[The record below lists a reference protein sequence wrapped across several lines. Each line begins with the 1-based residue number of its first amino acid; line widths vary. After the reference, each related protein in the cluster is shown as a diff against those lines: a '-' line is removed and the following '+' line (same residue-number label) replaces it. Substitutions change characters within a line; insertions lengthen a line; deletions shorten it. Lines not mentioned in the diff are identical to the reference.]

1 MTEPTLDP
9 EDVALEEAKELAA
22 VLPTDPIPGTND
34 LPDDVPDGPV
44 LSGPDEAPD
53 EPTLPKED

>member
-1 MTEPTLDP
+1 MTEPTLTL
-9 EDVALEEAKELAA
+9 EDIALEEAKEAA
-22 VLPTDPIPGTND
+22 AAPPEPVPGSDD